1 MLTAGDLERSQRRL
15 ESRGKELA
23 ERARQK
29 AEKERL
35 LAARQA
41 ARQAQREEEARQ
53 RRLAQ
58 AAAEEEERRRHE
70 EELEANNGV
79 FYRANLTAVP
89 APESIATDKGIRRA
103 ADKILLPPS
112 AGTSLMQ
119 QDAYKNGPMF
129 FRLETAAGS
138 FTHAGL
144 LEFSAAEGFVALPLK
159 VIRSLWGPNA
169 TEEECSGRL
178 KVSYRRLPTGERAV
192 FQPRS
197 ATFQQEVGEDI
208 RGVLEAALL
217 QHSCLTRGDWLSVRH
232 GTSHY
237 DLKICALQPEP
248 ACSVIDTDL
257 EAEIN
262 PSIETEE
269 RIREEYEAAAR
280 RAEEAAAA
288 AAAAMQAA
296 EAEEAAAAE
305 AAARRERVRRG
316 KEAGLPAEP
325 PADSAE
331 PLVTCLFR
339 FPDGGRHSRRFPL
352 GAPLQLLFDFV
363 DSKGASGLDPGS
375 YALVTQFPRR
385 VFLPPAGGEGS
396 GSDAAA
402 AAAAQ
407 SGEQQQEG
415 PATLAAA
422 GLSDPREV
430 LFLEHRGSSS
440 GGEDATAPTAAAA
453 TAAAGMQ

>member
-1 MLTAGDLERSQRRL
+1 
-15 ESRGKELA
+15 
-23 ERARQK
+23 
-29 AEKERL
+29 
-35 LAARQA
+35 
-41 ARQAQREEEARQ
+41 
-53 RRLAQ
+53 
-58 AAAEEEERRRHE
+58 
-70 EELEANNGV
+70 
-79 FYRANLTAVP
+79 
-89 APESIATDKGIRRA
+89 
-103 ADKILLPPS
+103 
-112 AGTSLMQ
+112 
-119 QDAYKNGPMF
+119 
-129 FRLETAAGS
+129 
-138 FTHAGL
+138 
-144 LEFSAAEGFVALPLK
+144 
-159 VIRSLWGPNA
+159 
-169 TEEECSGRL
+169 
-178 KVSYRRLPTGERAV
+178 
-192 FQPRS
+192 
-197 ATFQQEVGEDI
+197 
-208 RGVLEAALL
+208 
-217 QHSCLTRGDWLSVRH
+217 
-232 GTSHY
+232 
-237 DLKICALQPEP
+237 
-248 ACSVIDTDL
+248 
-257 EAEIN
+257 
-262 PSIETEE
+262 
-269 RIREEYEAAAR
+269 
-280 RAEEAAAA
+280 
-288 AAAAMQAA
+288 MQAA

-352 GAPLQLLFDFV
+352 GAPLQVGGLVRLWWWGRDGWNCVMQAVAAQLAAHICCCLCRNVQNACPAGAFAPPISTPASPLPPHRPALQLLFDFV

>member
-1 MLTAGDLERSQRRL
+1 MLNAGDLERSQRRL
-15 ESRGKELA
+15 ESRGKEVA

-58 AAAEEEERRRHE
+58 AAAEEEDRRQHE

-79 FYRANLTAVP
+79 FYRATLTAVP
-89 APESIATDKGIRRA
+89 APESIAADKGIRRA

-169 TEEECSGRL
+169 TEDDCAGRL

-197 ATFQQEVGEDI
+197 AFFQQE
-208 RGVLEAALL
+208 
-217 QHSCLTRGDWLSVRH
+217 HSCLTHGDWLSVRH
-232 GTSHY
+232 GTSQY

-305 AAARRERVRRG
+305 AAAKRERVRRA
-316 KEAGLPAEP
+316 KEAGLPPEP

-352 GAPLQLLFDFV
+352 AAPLQLLFDFV
-363 DSKGASGLDPGS
+363 DSRGASSLDPGS

-396 GSDAAA
+396 SSAAGAAGAAA
-402 AAAAQ
+402 GQ
-407 SGEQQQEG
+407 LGEQQREG
-415 PATLAAA
+415 AATLAAV
-422 GLSDPREV
+422 GLSGPREV
-430 LFLEHRGSSS
+430 LFLEHRS
-440 GGEDATAPTAAAA
+440 GGSGGGNDTAAAAAA
-453 TAAAGMQ
+453 TATAAGAASAQ